1 MGMESTIP
9 QSWDKCKLHF
19 IIKGMIYSVSG
30 KLALKGDNFIV
41 VEAGGLGLQLLV
53 AEGTLKT
60 LPAAGNEVKI
70 FSYMH
75 VRENAIELYGFSS
88 EEALEYFEMLI
99 SVSGVGP
106 KSALAILDV
115 APITELSAAIKEGR
129 PDLLT
134 RASGIGRKTAERV
147 IVELRTKVQSARSG
161 FVIEKMETD
170 ADLVEALSNL
180 GYRREE
186 ARVALT
192 KVDAKTA
199 GLEARLKAALAI
211 LSKTRNEKR

>member
-1 MGMESTIP
+1 
-9 QSWDKCKLHF
+9 
-19 IIKGMIYSVSG
+19 MIYSVAG
-30 KLALKGDNFIV
+30 KLALKGENFIV
-41 VEAGGLGLQLLV
+41 IETGGLGLKLLV
-53 AEGTLKT
+53 AEGTLKA
-60 LPAAGNEVKI
+60 LPATGGEVKI

-75 VRENAIELYGFSS
+75 VRENGIELYGFSS
-88 EEALEYFEMLI
+88 QEALEYFEMLI

-115 APITELSAAIKEGR
+115 APITQLSAAIKEGR

-161 FVIEKMETD
+161 FVVEKMETD

-180 GYRREE
+180 GYRRED
-186 ARVALT
+186 ARAALA
-192 KVDAKTA
+192 KVDPKTN
-199 GLEARLKAALAI
+199 GIELRLKAALGI
-211 LSKTRNEKR
+211 LSKK